1 MKNTAKIGIGVVAG
15 LATGALPGI
24 LFAPE
29 KGKVT
34 RKKIMD
40 KEKDVVNKF
49 NKTMDE
55 AGAMVADIKA
65 DVLRHT
71 HKVNQQ

>member
-15 LATGALPGI
+15 LATGALLG
-24 LFAPE
+24 LFFAPE

-40 KEKDVVNKF
+40 KEKDLVNKF
-49 NKTMDE
+49 KETMDE

-71 HKVNQQ
+71 NKVHQQ